1 MAVVDSHHQF
11 RFAAMMLAPWE
22 EADEPDENARRYWKL
37 WLTPITVEWLRPAE
51 SYSLSAEQRELLAR
65 AKGEFLANVPD
76 GCGEPTA
83 AQLAAAA
90 RAYRAI
96 YLTLEDARFD
106 PPTQLAAR
114 LLRAIL
120 REPRYARWFVGV
132 DFTAGHDWTGDPA
145 VHAWLIVAEE
155 TPDDEQFLKEW
166 TGLRHGL
173 QRELQRRGLPDRYAY
188 LRLRTAEDQRELLAG
203 ELE

>member
-22 EADEPDENARRYWKL
+22 EGEPDENARRYWRL
-37 WLTPITVEWLRPAE
+37 WLTPVTVEWLRPSE
-51 SYSLSAEQRELLAR
+51 LYSLPADRVELLERSKA
-65 AKGEFLANVPD
+65 EFLANVPD

-83 AQLAAAA
+83 AQMADAA

-106 PPTQLAAR
+106 PPTRLAAR

-132 DFTAGHDWTGDPA
+132 DFTADHDWTGDPA
-145 VHAWLIVAEE
+145 VHASLIVAEE
-155 TPDDEQFLKEW
+155 TPDDEQFQKEWAGLRRGLKEQ
-166 TGLRHGL
+166 LRV
-173 QRELQRRGLPDRYAY
+173 RGLPDRFAY
-188 LRLRTAEDQRELLAG
+188 LSLRTAEGQRELLAG

>member
-22 EADEPDENARRYWKL
+22 PAGEPDENARRYWKL
-37 WLTPITVEWLRPAE
+37 WLTPVTVEWLRLAELYSRPAD
-51 SYSLSAEQRELLAR
+51 QIELLER
-65 AKGEFLANVPD
+65 SKSEFLANVPD

-83 AQLAAAA
+83 AQLVAAA
-90 RAYRAI
+90 RAYRDI

-114 LLRAIL
+114 LLRAIV
-120 REPRYARWFVGV
+120 REPRYSRWFVAV
-132 DFTAGHDWTGDPA
+132 DFTADTDWTGDPA

-155 TPDDEQFLKEW
+155 TPDDEQFEKDW
-166 TGLRHGL
+166 TGLRHGI
-173 QRELQRRGLPDRYAY
+173 QRELKTRGLPDRFAY
-188 LRLRTAEDQRELLAG
+188 LRLRTVEDQRELLAG
-203 ELE
+203 EWE